1 MKLRRDEN
9 GMMVVEA
16 LFSFTIFVMVIAA
29 IVYLIAIFTVHN
41 KIQFAIN
48 SVAHELASY
57 SYLYQAFGIRSADST
72 ISSDGATYVKN
83 IDDTTNQV
91 IDTLNKIEA
100 LNTGGTSL
108 ESLSVSDVQ
117 NKWSQIN
124 SAYESGK
131 ESSSMIYN
139 LVSNPND
146 LLVGIIYMAADAAA
160 TETKSLFAQYAS
172 IALTGKYLKNN
183 DMTADEYLRS
193 MGVIDGY
200 DGLDFSNSSVFC
212 DSGKRL
218 VDIVVEYDIDL
229 SFVKLLIPKGKLHM
243 VQRVTVAGWIDGDG
257 ATLSTYGVKTKW

>member
-1 MKLRRDEN
+1 
-9 GMMVVEA
+9 
-16 LFSFTIFVMVIAA
+16 
-29 IVYLIAIFTVHN
+29 
-41 KIQFAIN
+41 
-48 SVAHELASY
+48 
-57 SYLYQAFGIRSADST
+57 
-72 ISSDGATYVKN
+72 
-83 IDDTTNQV
+83 
-91 IDTLNKIEA
+91 
-100 LNTGGTSL
+100 
-108 ESLSVSDVQ
+108 
-117 NKWSQIN
+117 
-124 SAYESGK
+124 
-131 ESSSMIYN
+131 MIYN